1 MELLQAAGQI
11 ATCVSAVVALV
22 AVVVAVGAYRKQHT
36 AQAFIHYT
44 DRYREI
50 MAQFPAWAR
59 GPRQFSEDALQESTE
74 SLRSACLN
82 YLNLCS
88 EEFFLNREK
97 FLAGKVWNIWK
108 DEIRRTL
115 QSALFRREWPLLKS
129 EFASFPA
136 FTEFVTSVQREGA
149 AHPGSSSSVSVAPSP
164 IG

>member
-11 ATCVSAVVALV
+11 ATCLSAVVALV

-44 DRYREI
+44 DRYREV

-59 GPRQFSEDALQESTE
+59 GPRQFAEDALQESTE

-88 EEFFLNREK
+88 EEFFLHQEH
-97 FLAGKVWNIWK
+97 FLAGKVWDIWK
-108 DEIRRTL
+108 DEIKRTL
-115 QSALFRREWPLLKS
+115 QSALFKREWPVLRS
-129 EFASFPA
+129 EFESFPA
-136 FTEFVTSVQREGA
+136 FAAFVTSIQREA
-149 AHPGSSSSVSVAPSP
+149 SSRPASSSAVTVAPSSF
-164 IG
+164 G